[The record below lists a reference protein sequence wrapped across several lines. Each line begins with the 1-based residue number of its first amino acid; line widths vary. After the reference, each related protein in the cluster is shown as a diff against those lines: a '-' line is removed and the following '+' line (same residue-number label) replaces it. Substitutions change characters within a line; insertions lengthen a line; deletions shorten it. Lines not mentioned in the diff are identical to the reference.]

1 MSARFADARP
11 SPLAVVVA
19 LTALSCAAMVATA
32 QDVRTLPF
40 EIGEHEGVPWPI
52 VPAPVLGPLPPA
64 PSLTPG
70 AAATPAAQRIIARI
84 DEIAHTLRETAY
96 EHATVVRERDG
107 VYRWDCSGMAAW
119 ILRREAPRAMRA
131 ITSER
136 PLARDF
142 VRAIERAPVHR
153 ARGGWQR
160 LETLA
165 EAQPGD
171 IFSWRRPRGFP
182 SRNTG
187 HVGFV
192 LAAPTAVPGIPGAY
206 AVRVADATSWGH
218 QDDTRRDDGT
228 GGFGFGTI
236 SFLVDATGAGTHYG
250 WYGTLSEGYVVTPIV
265 MGRVSR

>member
-1 MSARFADARP
+1 MSAR
-11 SPLAVVVA
+11 SPRLAALSTAVA
-19 LTALSCAAMVATA
+19 LSFAATA
-32 QDVRTLPF
+32 IGAAQDTRPLPF

-64 PSLTPG
+64 PPFSSPG
-70 AAATPAAQRIIARI
+70 APATPAGERVIARI
-84 DEIAHTLRETAY
+84 DEIARTLRETAY

-131 ITSER
+131 ITRER

-142 VRAIERAPVHR
+142 VRAIERAPVGR
-153 ARGGWQR
+153 ARGGWER
-160 LETLA
+160 LATLA
-165 EAQPGD
+165 QAQPGD
-171 IFSWRRPRGFP
+171 LFAWRRPRGFP

-192 LAAPTAVPGIPGAY
+192 VAAPTAVPGIPGAY

-228 GGFGFGTI
+228 GGFGMGTL
-236 SFLVDATGAGTHYG
+236 SFLVDGSGAGTHYG